1 MLMYFDKAAS
11 WVWLAIG
18 LCWASACLAN
28 AIPGGYRA
36 AALSAGLKPEIGYA
50 AALHRT
56 GLNLDTGCKAPWPW
70 TLALGGKKVYY
81 PNRAVAHAALID
93 AISRKVAPLKV
104 GLMLVD
110 GSLMGTQAAA
120 LLEPSTNL
128 LLGMKLLKAGVNQH
142 QGLPKEISLLARR
155 LGQRP
160 YIGCLPRRDKTA
172 AYAKAAQAYRN
183 ARTPSQDIRELVQDI
198 ARPFR
203 VDPALVTAIIR
214 QESGFR
220 PCAVSSKNAQGLM
233 QLIPETQ
240 RRFGVR
246 NPCDPVD
253 NIRGGVAY
261 LNWLLRHF
269 NGNVALALAGYNA
282 GEKAV
287 EKYQGIPPYRE
298 TQNYV
303 RSIMGNYPNP
313 YHPVPPPA

>member
-1 MLMYFDKAAS
+1 MLLNQASARLWIGIAFGLALAADSHALTIPGAYQAAARAAS
-11 WVWLAIG
+11 L
-18 LCWASACLAN
+18 S
-28 AIPGGYRA
+28 P
-36 AALSAGLKPEIGYA
+36 ALGYA
-50 AALHRT
+50 AALYHS
-56 GLNLDTGCKAPWPW
+56 GLGLDTGCRAPWPW
-70 TLALGGKKVYY
+70 TLKLGGKTHYF
-81 PNRAVAHAALID
+81 PNRAVAHAALAD
-93 AISRKVAPLKV
+93 AVARKVAPLKV

-110 GSLMGTQAAA
+110 GTLMGKQAVA

-128 LLGMKLLKAGVNQH
+128 LLGMKLLKAAVDQH
-142 QGLPKEISLLARR
+142 KGMPKAITQLLRR
-155 LGQRP
+155 LGERP
-160 YIGCLPRRDKTA
+160 YPACLPRRSTPSVY
-172 AYAKAAQAYRN
+172 AYA
-183 ARTPSQDIRELVQDI
+183 ARPRVGGATNQNMRQLIQDI
-198 ARPFR
+198 ARPYR
-203 VDPALVTAIIR
+203 VDPALVTAVIR

-220 PCAVSSKNAQGLM
+220 PCAVSHKNAQGLM
-233 QLIPETQ
+233 QLIPRTQ

-269 NGNVALALAGYNA
+269 NGNVALTLAGYNA

-303 RSIMGNYPNP
+303 RRIMDNYPNP

>member
-1 MLMYFDKAAS
+1 MLMCFDKAAS
-11 WVWLAIG
+11 IVWLAVG
-18 LCWASACLAN
+18 LCWASGCVAN

-36 AALSAGLKPEIGYA
+36 AALAAGIRPEIGYA
-50 AALHRT
+50 AALHNT
-56 GLNLDTGCKAPWPW
+56 GLSLDTGCRAPWPW
-70 TLALGGKKVYY
+70 TLALGGKIHYY
-81 PNRAVAHAALID
+81 PNRAEAHSALIG
-93 AISRKVAPLKV
+93 AITRKVAPLKV

-110 GSLMGTQAAA
+110 GTLMGTQAVA

-128 LLGMKLLKAGVNQH
+128 LLGMKLLKAAVNQR
-142 QGLPKEISLLARR
+142 QGVPKGIPQLANR
-155 LGQRP
+155 LGKRP
-160 YIGCLPRRDKTA
+160 YTGCLPRRDKTT
-172 AYAKAAQAYRN
+172 AYAKAGL
-183 ARTPSQDIRELVQDI
+183 PSQDIRELVQDI
-198 ARPFR
+198 ARPYR
-203 VDPALVTAIIR
+203 VDPALVTAVIR

-269 NGNVALALAGYNA
+269 SGNVALALAGYNA